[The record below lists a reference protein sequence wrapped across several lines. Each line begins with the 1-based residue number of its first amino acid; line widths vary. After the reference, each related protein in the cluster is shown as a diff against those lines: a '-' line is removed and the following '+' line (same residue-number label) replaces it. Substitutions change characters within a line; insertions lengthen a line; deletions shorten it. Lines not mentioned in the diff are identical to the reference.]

1 MSSSESK
8 HWLASYPEGVPH
20 DVDPDP
26 SATIV
31 SVLESSVRA
40 YGKKSAFY
48 YLGKSISYD
57 DLDFLSSAFGSFL
70 QNTLRLQKGDRF
82 AIMMP
87 NVLQYPIA
95 LFGALRVGLPI
106 VNVNPLYT
114 PRE

>member
-57 DLDFLSSAFGSFL
+57 DLDFLPAHLDLFCKIHYACKKVIVS
-70 QNTLRLQKGDRF
+70 RL
-82 AIMMP
+82 
-87 NVLQYPIA
+87 
-95 LFGALRVGLPI
+95 
-106 VNVNPLYT
+106 
-114 PRE
+114 